1 MIFTVKGHS
10 QKRIFYVKNGM
21 TYKIDDEL
29 PFFVKKD
36 VQYLSQDAF
45 HVIPYSKKTIITTS
59 IVENPTQM

>member
-1 MIFTVKGHS
+1 
-10 QKRIFYVKNGM
+10 M